1 VKVLIAEDEAAFR
14 HLLQEMLDNWGYEVL
29 VARDGNEAWQ
39 ALRAAE
45 APRLAIL
52 DWRMPGLEGVEI
64 CRRLRQAA
72 PEPYTYIILL
82 TSLGREENLVAGMEA
97 GADDYLIKP
106 LKAGELRVRLNAGRR
121 LVELEDDLI
130 TARNALA
137 GRADELEE
145 ANLDLE
151 EANRD
156 LEAFSY
162 AVSGDLL
169 KSLQAINSHAQAIKA
184 KPYCQ
189 KDQQCSAHTRHI
201 YNRTRNL
208 GELIGIMHDFFRP
221 TRVVLHREPL
231 NLSAMARLTAAKIQA
246 KYPERRVTFRIA
258 EGAAVDGDRNLLQTV
273 LDNLLTNAW
282 QHTAKREEAVIEFGV
297 AEVGGTPACFVRD
310 NGMGFDMAQAEK
322 IFAPFHHLPGTEE
335 IGGPGIG
342 LATVE
347 RIVRRH
353 GGRVWAEGES
363 GKGATFYFTVSG
375 GSRAGAKGEEAAGE
389 TL

>member
-1 VKVLIAEDEAAFR
+1 
-14 HLLQEMLDNWGYEVL
+14 
-29 VARDGNEAWQ
+29 
-39 ALRAAE
+39 
-45 APRLAIL
+45 
-52 DWRMPGLEGVEI
+52 
-64 CRRLRQAA
+64 
-72 PEPYTYIILL
+72 
-82 TSLGREENLVAGMEA
+82 
-97 GADDYLIKP
+97 
-106 LKAGELRVRLNAGRR
+106 
-121 LVELEDDLI
+121 
-130 TARNALA
+130 
-137 GRADELEE
+137 
-145 ANLDLE
+145 
-151 EANRD
+151 
-156 LEAFSY
+156 
-162 AVSGDLL
+162 
-169 KSLQAINSHAQAIKA
+169 
-184 KPYCQ
+184 
-189 KDQQCSAHTRHI
+189 
-201 YNRTRNL
+201 
-208 GELIGIMHDFFRP
+208 MHDFFRP

-353 GGRVWAEGES
+353 GGKVWAEGEP
-363 GKGATFYFTVSG
+363 GKGATFYFTL
-375 GSRAGAKGEEAAGE
+375 E
-389 TL
+389 